1 MDTKK
6 PGLDHVAI
14 AVKDL
19 DAAVALYRD
28 VFGLEVAEIEEV
40 PTEGL
45 KVAIFGHGAGRIELM
60 QPIAESSS
68 VHKFLEKRGE
78 GLHHICIEVPDIEA
92 AMEAARAKGAPLL
105 DEKPRP
111 GAGGAKVAFVHPKG
125 TRGVL
130 LELRQ
135 GPAQE

>member
-1 MDTKK
+1 MDIKK
-6 PGLDHVAI
+6 TPGLDHVAI
-14 AVKDL
+14 AVSDL

-60 QPIAESSS
+60 QPIAPTSA
-68 VHKFLEKRGE
+68 VAKFLEKKGE

-92 AMEAARAKGAPLL
+92 AMAALKEKGAPLL
-105 DEKPRP
+105 DEKPRI
-111 GAGGAKVAFVHPKG
+111 GAGGARVCFVHPKG
-125 TRGVL
+125 ARGVL

-135 GPAQE
+135 GRA